1 MTEEYEQNKTMAFT
15 CIVCPVGCTLNVT
28 VEEGNHI
35 KVLGNKCPKGAEY
48 ALREVTNP
56 QRYVQST
63 VVLLGSKTE
72 RRLPVKTDK
81 PVPKDRIF
89 DVIREIR
96 KVKVNVPVKVGDV
109 VLKDVLGLDVNVVAT
124 RTVEE

>member
-1 MTEEYEQNKTMAFT
+1 MSEKLDQRNTLEFT
-15 CIVCPVGCTLNVT
+15 CIVCPVGCTLRVT
-28 VEEGNHI
+28 VSEGNDI
-35 KVLGNKCPKGAEY
+35 RVLGNKCPKGAEY
-48 ALREVTNP
+48 ALSEVTNP

-63 VVLLGSKTE
+63 VVLIGSKTE

-81 PVPKDRIF
+81 PVPKNHVF
-89 DVIREIR
+89 DVVNEIR

-109 VLKDVLGLDVNVVAT
+109 VLKNVLGLGANVIAT

>member
-1 MTEEYEQNKTMAFT
+1 MSEKCVQKKITEFT

-28 VEEGNHI
+28 VEEGNNI

-48 ALREVTNP
+48 ALREVTDP

>member
-1 MTEEYEQNKTMAFT
+1 M
-15 CIVCPVGCTLNVT
+15 
-28 VEEGNHI
+28 
-35 KVLGNKCPKGAEY
+35 PKGAEY

-81 PVPKDRIF
+81 PVLKTAF
-89 DVIREIR
+89 LTSLR
-96 KVKVNVPVKVGDV
+96 KYE
-109 VLKDVLGLDVNVVAT
+109 
-124 RTVEE
+124 R

>member
-1 MTEEYEQNKTMAFT
+1 MSEKTDQKSALEFT

-28 VEEGNHI
+28 VSEGNQI
-35 KVLGNKCPKGAEY
+35 RVLGNRCPKGAEY
-48 ALREVTNP
+48 ALTEVTNP

-63 VVLLGSKTE
+63 VVLMGSKTE

-89 DVIREIR
+89 EVVNEIR

-109 VLKDVLGLDVNVVAT
+109 VLENVLDLGVNVVAT